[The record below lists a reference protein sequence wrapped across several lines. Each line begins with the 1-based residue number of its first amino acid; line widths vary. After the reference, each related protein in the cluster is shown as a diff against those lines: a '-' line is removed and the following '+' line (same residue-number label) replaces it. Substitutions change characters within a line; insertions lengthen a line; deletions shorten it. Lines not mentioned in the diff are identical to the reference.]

1 MSSRAIATSTFWQ
14 LASQVTMAA
23 LSILTVKFVA
33 IGLSQELAGNY
44 NSAYGYLQLFGIL
57 ADFGLYAVAVREVS
71 KATDRER
78 VLGTLMVLRIII
90 LLLSLVSA
98 LILVWALPQWRGT
111 PLPLGVT
118 IAALVPFFTLLAG
131 VVRTVFQIHYKM
143 HYVFIA
149 EVIQRVI
156 TVSLIALF
164 IIAGTRNSTDLSVYH
179 AFLFIGGLGAFV
191 LFALSLFFGNKV
203 MKVRMH
209 FDWELLKRLFV
220 RAAPF
225 GLAYLCMALYRQFD
239 ITMIAL
245 LRPDFEIQNAFYGF
259 VVRMSDMGFII
270 PTFLL
275 NSTLPI
281 LSERDSKGIDTRS
294 LLGKT
299 FLILLILGS
308 ISALFSALWARP
320 IMQLLTTE
328 SYLST
333 ATAPGSDTALQ
344 LISIPL
350 FLNSMV
356 LYSFYVLLNK
366 HAWRR
371 LVATLSIAA
380 IASLILNYFLIP
392 PYGFVGA
399 CYTAIIIHIGLV
411 VVLLPQGLSVMPV
424 SLTRKH
430 IAQWATF
437 TVATAALLWLF
448 RGVLTNELT
457 TVIGLT
463 AATVYMIVIGWA
475 IGLHRLVSAEESQK
489 VEV

>member
-33 IGLSQELAGNY
+33 IGLSKELAGNY

-71 KATDRER
+71 KAKDREK
-78 VLGTLMVLRIII
+78 VLGTLIVLRTCI
-90 LLLSLVSA
+90 LLVSLATA
-98 LILVWALPQWRGT
+98 LIFVWALPQWQGT
-111 PLPLGVT
+111 PLPMGVT

-131 VVRTVFQIHYKM
+131 VIRTVFQIHYKM
-143 HYVFIA
+143 QYVFIA

-156 TVSLIALF
+156 TVSLIAVV
-164 IIAGTRNSTDLSVYH
+164 IILGVRGSTDEGIYH
-179 AFLFIGGLGAFV
+179 YFLLVGGIGAAV
-191 LFALSLFFGNKV
+191 LFLLSIVFGNKF
-203 MKVRMH
+203 MRVRPH
-209 FDWELLKRLFV
+209 VDRELLVDLFKK
-220 RAAPF
+220 AAPF

-245 LRPDFEIQNAFYGF
+245 LRDDFEIQNAYYGF

-281 LSERDSKGIDTRS
+281 LSERDSKGQDTRS

-308 ISALFSALWARP
+308 ISALFSAIWSRP
-320 IMQLLTTE
+320 LMQLLTTE

-333 ATAPGSDTALQ
+333 LATPGSDTALR
-344 LISIPL
+344 LLSIPL
-350 FLNSMV
+350 FLNGMV
-356 LYSFYVLLNK
+356 LYAFYVLLNK
-366 HAWRR
+366 HKWKR
-371 LVATLSIAA
+371 LVLTLASAA
-380 IASLILNYFLIP
+380 LASLVLNYILIP

-399 CYTAIIIHIGLV
+399 CYTAIIVHLGLV
-411 VVLLPQGLSVMPV
+411 VFLLPQGLRAMP
-424 SLTRKH
+424 LTLTKH
-430 IAQWATF
+430 QIIQWATF
-437 TVATAALLWLF
+437 TIALAALLWLF
-448 RGVLTNELT
+448 RGVLQNELS
-457 TVIGLT
+457 TVIGLI
-463 AATVYMIVIGWA
+463 AATIFMGGMTWA
-475 IGLHRLVSAEESQK
+475 LNLHKLVSAEESQK
-489 VEV
+489 VIV

>member
-1 MSSRAIATSTFWQ
+1 MSSRAIATSTLWQ

-90 LLLSLVSA
+90 LVLSLVSA
-98 LILVWALPQWRGT
+98 LVLVWALPQWRGT

-143 HYVFIA
+143 QYVFIA
-149 EVIQRVI
+149 EVIQRII

-164 IIAGTRNSTDLSVYH
+164 IIAGTRGTSDVFVYH
-179 AFLFIGGLGAFV
+179 AFLLIGGIGAFV
-191 LFALSLFFGNKV
+191 LLILSFFFANKL
-203 MKVRMH
+203 MKVRLH
-209 FDWELLKRLFV
+209 FDWELLKKLFV

-245 LRPDFEIQNAFYGF
+245 LRPDFEIQNAYYGF

-275 NSTLPI
+275 NSTLPV
-281 LSERDSKGIDTRS
+281 LSERDSKGMDTRS

-308 ISALFSALWARP
+308 ISALFSALWSRP

-333 ATAPGSDTALQ
+333 IATPGSDTALQ
-344 LISIPL
+344 LMSIPL

-366 HAWRR
+366 HAWKR
-371 LVATLSIAA
+371 LVATLSVAA

-411 VVLLPQGLSVMPV
+411 IVLLPQGLHVMPIA
-424 SLTRKH
+424 LTRKH
-430 IAQWATF
+430 MTQWATF
-437 TVATAALLWLF
+437 TAATAALLWLF

-457 TVIGLT
+457 TVIALS
-463 AATVYMIVIGWA
+463 AATIFMIGVAWA
-475 IGLHRLVSAEESQK
+475 IGLHKLISSKESQNT
-489 VEV
+489 VV